1 MPGTRESILEA
12 ALRLP
17 ESERA
22 RLVQELLETLNP
34 DAEGHF
40 DDAWAAELDRRLSEL
55 RGGKAETVSW
65 DELRSED

>member
-1 MPGTRESILEA
+1 MPGTRETVLEA

-34 DAEGHF
+34 DAEGQF
-40 DDAWAAELDRRLSEL
+40 DDAWAAELDRRLADL
-55 RGGKAETVSW
+55 RSGAAETISW
-65 DELRSED
+65 SELRSEE